1 MIDMVHRSVHYYPFS
16 AEEERMAST
25 VLYMSISLDG
35 FIAGPNESWDDNPLG
50 DDGGYLHGWF
60 PAGVTG
66 GSATSRQPSEV
77 VNRLIFDELFA
88 TGAIVAGAGT
98 FEPAGG
104 WGGDHHDGVP
114 IFIYSRHEPQID
126 ISGWPLVTYVTD
138 VETAMARA
146 EEAAGDKEVSVH
158 GAVVAQLALAAGVL
172 DELELHVVPVLLG
185 QGRRLFDGLDG
196 EHIELERVRVLE
208 GERGVTHLRYRVRRP
223 RGA

>member
-1 MIDMVHRSVHYYPFS
+1 VHYYPFS
-16 AEEERMAST
+16 AEEEHMAST
-25 VLYMSISLDG
+25 VLYMSVSLDG

-60 PAGVTG
+60 PAGVTPG
-66 GSATSRQPSEV
+66 DATSRHPSESI
-77 VNRLIFDELFA
+77 NRQIFDELNA

-114 IFIYSRHEPQID
+114 IFIYSRHEPRID

-138 VETAMARA
+138 VETAMTGAK
-146 EEAAGDKEVSVH
+146 EAAGEKEVSVH
-158 GAVVAQLALAAGVL
+158 GAAVAQLALAAGVL

-185 QGRRLFDGLDG
+185 QGRRLFDGLDP

-208 GERGVTHLRYRVRRP
+208 GEHGVTHLRYRVRH
-223 RGA
+223 GA